1 MLGFAGNALLSSLG
15 LGFLAASIIATI
27 MGQTM
32 SPEVLEPRLDAAKDV
47 QVWALTLAFV
57 SIGLEFKVSSAK
69 EAGWKPVVVFAAA
82 TVVNLVVGLALAA
95 VLFKGFEM

>member
-1 MLGFAGNALLSSLG
+1 M
-15 LGFLAASIIATI
+15 
-27 MGQTM
+27 
-32 SPEVLEPRLDAAKDV
+32 LEPRLDAAKNI

-57 SIGLEFKVSSAK
+57 SIGLEFKVQSAK

-95 VLFKGFEM
+95 VLFQRIRDVTPERPGSGSLSS